1 MTHLDLVTEQQRTLA
16 AEPTRAWLPARLLF
30 VLMDVVYG
38 RRRTMQKF
46 LVLEL
51 VARVPYQVWEQAAY
65 VAITRRYRDTQL
77 ARRIHGRIREAR
89 DQQDNEQW
97 HLLILSELVERSGV
111 KTGAL
116 RFRFLPKVMAFTW
129 WNICWV
135 MYAVKPAWSHRL
147 NADFEDHA
155 EHSYAELVDA
165 NPEFDVTPYESQL
178 CAEYGSFDS
187 LGDLF
192 RQIGHD
198 ERCHKRESE
207 QHLLQP
213 RVQ

>member
-1 MTHLDLVTEQQRTLA
+1 
-16 AEPTRAWLPARLLF
+16 
-30 VLMDVVYG
+30 
-38 RRRTMQKF
+38 
-46 LVLEL
+46 
-51 VARVPYQVWEQAAY
+51 
-65 VAITRRYRDTQL
+65 
-77 ARRIHGRIREAR
+77 
-89 DQQDNEQW
+89 
-97 HLLILSELVERSGV
+97 VERSGT

-116 RFRFLPKVMAFTW
+116 RFRFLPKLMAFTW

-155 EHSYAELVDA
+155 EHSYAELVEA
-165 NPEFDVTPYESQL
+165 NPEFDVTPYDSQL
-178 CAEYGSFDS
+178 CAEYGTFTS

-192 RQIGHD
+192 RQIMHD